1 MFILYLCDLKLKK
14 AQYLLKF
21 HLLNISSNSYS
32 KFEKSLITVILILLL
47 LDLGFSFY
55 QHYQLPL
62 HGDITD
68 IVLPTPSTGNYKV
81 LHDPFGLN
89 VLINDEK
96 YGNPNR
102 FFAHWTTST
111 WFKSMPLLL
120 QQFVDPIDSIYLSSA
135 IAKIIIQILLI
146 WLLAVY
152 ISNRKNILNLDFLIA
167 ALLITPL
174 FQTYGYNRYMGII
187 DQSVI
192 YSFFYALPLG
202 LLMLFYLPF
211 FRSVYYNKKL
221 KLNIVSKILWALFI
235 VFLTLNGPLVPGVV
249 LIVCPL
255 VLLNVWYR
263 NFKLSEISPTRK
275 RIYFSLKRIPKD
287 LLLFFVAISI
297 LSLYSLYIGQN
308 NGFNSAHSISI
319 MERYLRLPHG
329 IYLLVVKKLGFPLIF
344 IMVTVNLIIIRK
356 NYRSE
361 EGDRLFTF
369 IKWIALFAIIYILLI
384 PFGGYRGYRPYML
397 RYDTIIPLTL
407 ALIFVFGSTTFYL
420 IKNISKKYKTVYLT
434 GVILLLL
441 FFTINDNL
449 DLGDNK
455 CERESLEKI
464 ARSAEKIVVLDCDC
478 PVMEWVTISDYH
490 HSERNAE
497 LFKYWNITKE
507 KKLYYHK
514 CD

>member
-1 MFILYLCDLKLKK
+1 MS
-14 AQYLLKF
+14 
-21 HLLNISSNSYS
+21 LNSNS
-32 KFEKSLITVILILLL
+32 KFEKSLITIILLLLL

-62 HGDITD
+62 HGDVTD
-68 IVLPTPSTGNYKV
+68 NVMPTPTSGFYEV
-81 LHDPFGLN
+81 LQDPFGLD
-89 VLINDEK
+89 VLLNNEK

-120 QQFVDPIDSIYLSSA
+120 QWFVNPIDSIYLSSA

-146 WLLAVY
+146 WLLAIY
-152 ISNRKNILNLDFLIA
+152 ISNKKNIFNLDFLVA
-167 ALLITPL
+167 ALLIAPL
-174 FQTYGYNRYMGII
+174 FQTYGYSRYMGII

-211 FRSVYYNKKL
+211 FRSIYHNKDL
-221 KLNIVSKILWALFI
+221 KLNIEIKIILTLFI
-235 VFLTLNGPLVPGVV
+235 VFITLNGPLVPGVV

-255 VLLNVWYR
+255 VLLNIWFR
-263 NFKLSEISPTRK
+263 NYKLSEISPTHK
-275 RIYFSLKRIPKD
+275 RILFSLKRIPKD
-287 LLLFFVAISI
+287 LLLFFVSISI

-308 NGFNSAHSISI
+308 NSFNSDDPISI
-319 MERYLRLPHG
+319 IERYLKLPYG
-329 IYLLVVKKLGFPLIF
+329 IYLLVIKKLGFPLIF
-344 IMVTVNLIIIRK
+344 IMITVNLIIIRK

-361 EGDRLFTF
+361 EGDKLFTF
-369 IKWIALFAIIYILLI
+369 IKWIGLFAIIYILLL
-384 PFGGYRGYRPYML
+384 PLGGYRGYRPFTL
-397 RYDTIIPLTL
+397 RYDTIIPITL

-434 GVILLLL
+434 GVITLLL

-449 DLGDNK
+449 DLEDNQ

-464 ARSAEKIVVLDCDC
+464 ARSTEDIVALDCDW
-478 PVMEWVTISDYH
+478 PVMEWITISDYR
-490 HSERNAE
+490 HSKRNAE